1 MAYVCE
7 TLSNPAFIT
16 GQQTCNKWVVLE
28 QQQSNSNILPNL
40 TAADKDSLL
49 IWFIGIF
56 VVVFTLKKILKLLS
70 I

>member
-7 TLSNPAFIT
+7 TLSSPAFIT

-28 QQQSNSNILPNL
+28 QQQSNSFLPNL

-56 VVVFTLKKILKLLS
+56 VVVFTLKKILKLFS

>member
-7 TLSNPAFIT
+7 TLSSPAFLT

-28 QQQSNSNILPNL
+28 QQQSNSFLPNL

-56 VVVFTLKKILKLLS
+56 VVVFTLKKILKLFS

>member
-7 TLSNPAFIT
+7 TLLSPEPIT

-28 QQQSNSNILPNL
+28 QQQSNSFLPNL

-56 VVVFTLKKILKLLS
+56 VVVFTLKKILKLFS

>member
-7 TLSNPAFIT
+7 TLSNPAFLT
-16 GQQTCNKWVVLE
+16 GQQTCNKWVVLD
-28 QQQSNSNILPNL
+28 QKQQSNSFLPNL

-56 VVVFTLKKILKLLS
+56 VVVFTVKKILKLFG

>member
-7 TLSNPAFIT
+7 TLSSPAFIT

-28 QQQSNSNILPNL
+28 QQQSNSFLPNL

-49 IWFIGIF
+49 IFS
-56 VVVFTLKKILKLLS
+56 KLPVWQ
-70 I
+70 

>member
-7 TLSNPAFIT
+7 TLSSPAFIT

-28 QQQSNSNILPNL
+28 QQQSNSFLPEL

-56 VVVFTLKKILKLLS
+56 VVVFTLKKILKLFS

>member
-1 MAYVCE
+1 MAYICE
-7 TLSNPAFIT
+7 TLSSPAPIT
-16 GQQTCNKWVVLE
+16 HQQTCNKWVVLE
-28 QQQSNSNILPNL
+28 QQQSNSFLPNL

-56 VVVFTLKKILKLLS
+56 VVVFTLKKILKLFS

>member
-28 QQQSNSNILPNL
+28 QQQSNSFLPNL

-56 VVVFTLKKILKLLS
+56 VVVFTLKKILKLFS

>member
-1 MAYVCE
+1 MAYICE

-28 QQQSNSNILPNL
+28 QQQSNSFLPNL
-40 TAADKDSLL
+40 TAADKDALL
-49 IWFIGIF
+49 TWFIGIF
-56 VVVFTLKKILKLLS
+56 VVVFTLKKILKLFS

>member
-1 MAYVCE
+1 MAYICE
-7 TLSNPAFIT
+7 TLSSPAFLT

-28 QQQSNSNILPNL
+28 QQQSNSFLPNL

-56 VVVFTLKKILKLLS
+56 VVVFTLKKKLKLFS

>member
-7 TLSNPAFIT
+7 TLSSPAFLT
-16 GQQTCNKWVVLE
+16 GQQTCNKWVVL
-28 QQQSNSNILPNL
+28 QQQSNSVLPTL
-40 TAADKDSLL
+40 TAADKDHLL

-56 VVVFTLKKILKLLS
+56 VVVFTAKKILKLFS

>member
-7 TLSNPAFIT
+7 TLSSPEFST
-16 GQQTCNKWVVLE
+16 GQQTCNKWVE
-28 QQQSNSNILPNL
+28 QQQSNSFLPNL

>member
-28 QQQSNSNILPNL
+28 QQQSNSFLPTL
-40 TAADKDSLL
+40 TAAERDDMIL
-49 IWFIGIF
+49 WFVGIF
-56 VVVFTLKKILKLLS
+56 AVVFTVKAIRRLLNF
-70 I
+70 

>member
-16 GQQTCNKWVVLE
+16 GQQTCNKWVVLQ
-28 QQQSNSNILPNL
+28 QQQSNSFLPNL

-56 VVVFTLKKILKLLS
+56 VVVFTLKKILKLFS

>member
-1 MAYVCE
+1 MAYICE

-28 QQQSNSNILPNL
+28 QQQSNSFLPNL

-56 VVVFTLKKILKLLS
+56 VVVFTLKKILKLFS

>member
-7 TLSNPAFIT
+7 TLSSPAFIT
-16 GQQTCNKWVVLE
+16 GQQTCNKWTVYVPP
-28 QQQSNSNILPNL
+28 STSILPEL

-56 VVVFTLKKILKLLS
+56 VVVFTLKKILKLFS

>member
-7 TLSNPAFIT
+7 TLSSPAPIT
-16 GQQTCNKWVVLE
+16 GKQNCNKWVVLE
-28 QQQSNSNILPNL
+28 QQQSNSFLPNL

-56 VVVFTLKKILKLLS
+56 VVVFTLKKILKLFS

>member
-7 TLSNPAFIT
+7 TLSAPAFIT

-28 QQQSNSNILPNL
+28 QQQSNSFLPNL

-56 VVVFTLKKILKLLS
+56 IVVFTLKKLLRLFNF
-70 I
+70 

>member
-7 TLSNPAFIT
+7 TLSSPAIIT

-28 QQQSNSNILPNL
+28 QQQSNSFLPNL

>member
-28 QQQSNSNILPNL
+28 QQQSNSFLPNL